1 MSHPQFDAAGKPIP
15 HDPDGGEFAPPVY
28 YAEPPKKPRGCFF
41 YGCIFAAVGM
51 GLALLV
57 FVALI
62 GTSVYFINQ
71 ALNEYTSPTPAEIP
85 QVNLSEEQKKE
96 LKERWSAFKKAVEE
110 DKDAEI
116 VLTADEINALIEE
129 EPQLKGKVFIK
140 LKGDEAIGEVSIPL
154 DVPGKGKRY
163 INGTGTITAELT
175 DGNLDVRIH
184 ELEVNGK
191 KLPPEVK
198 AKLGGENIAK
208 DFTRNPEN
216 AKLIRK
222 FESIKLKDSKVY
234 IKAKGKGKGEG
245 EAGKDTTTTK
255 PAAEG
260 DKPSEPP
267 ATPPKAE
274 APKTSEPKPEPP
286 KSETKGAEEKPK
298 GQASIGRAGYRLVL
312 AA

>member
-1 MSHPQFDAAGKPIP
+1 MSHPQFDAAGNPIQ
-15 HDPDGGEFAPPVY
+15 HDPDGGEFSPPAY

-62 GTSVYFINQ
+62 GTTLYFFNQ
-71 ALNEYTSPTPAEIP
+71 AVNEYTSVTPAEIP
-85 QVNLSEEQKKE
+85 QVTLSEDQKKE
-96 LKERWSAFKKAVEE
+96 LKDRWNAFKKAVEDDQE
-110 DKDAEI
+110 AEI
-116 VLTADEINALIEE
+116 VLTADDINALIEE
-129 EPQLKGKVFIK
+129 EPELKGKVYIK

-154 DVPGKGKRY
+154 NIPGKGKRY
-163 INGTGTITAELT
+163 INGTGTITAELSN
-175 DGNLDVRIH
+175 GNLDVRIH

-198 AKLGGENIAK
+198 AQLGGENIAK

-222 FESIKLKDSKVY
+222 FESIKLKDSLVY
-234 IKAKGKGKGEG
+234 IKAKGKGEG
-245 EAGKDTTTTK
+245 EAGAGKDATTTK

-260 DKPSEPP
+260 EKPSEPP
-267 ATPPKAE
+267 ATPSKAE

-298 GQASIGRAGYRLVL
+298 GQASLGRAGSRLVL

>member
-1 MSHPQFDAAGKPIP
+1 MSHPQFDAAGKPLP
-15 HDPDGGEFAPPVY
+15 HDPDGGEFSPPAY
-28 YAEPPKKPRGCFF
+28 YAEPPKKQRGCFF

-62 GTSVYFINQ
+62 GTSLYFINQ
-71 ALNEYTSPTPAEIP
+71 AVNEYTSVTPAEIP
-85 QVNLSEEQKKE
+85 QVNLPEDQRKE
-96 LKERWSAFKKAVEE
+96 LKERWNAFKKAVEDDQE
-110 DKDAEI
+110 AEI
-116 VLTADEINALIEE
+116 VLTADEINALIEDH
-129 EPQLKGKVFIK
+129 PDLKGKVSIK

-154 DVPGKGKRY
+154 NIPGKGKRY
-163 INGTGTITAELT
+163 LNGTGTITAELSN
-175 DGNLDVRIH
+175 GNLDVRIH

-198 AKLGGENIAK
+198 AQLGGENIAK
-208 DFTRNPEN
+208 DFTSNPEN

-234 IKAKGKGKGEG
+234 IKAKGKGEG
-245 EAGKDTTTTK
+245 GAGKDTTATR

-260 DKPSEPP
+260 EKPSEPP
-267 ATPPKAE
+267 ATPPKSE
-274 APKTSEPKPEPP
+274 APRTSEPKPEHP
-286 KSETKGAEEKPK
+286 KTETKGAEEKPK
-298 GQASIGRAGYRLVL
+298 GQASLGRARNRLVL